1 MKTKPIIQ
9 IKCKRIK
16 CGKTFPTTNPDRKY
30 CSRECVRLAD
40 KEQRIRRYRN
50 KNIILTKWE
59 NGNITIVREF
69 PGGHTYQFREG
80 DLKNIDALLD
90 EYIPIEILRKVDE
103 RKELME
109 KK

>member
-1 MKTKPIIQ
+1 MKPKIL
-9 IKCKRIK
+9 IKCKRTK
-16 CGKTFPTTNPDRKY
+16 CGKEFLTTNPDRKY
-30 CSRECVRLAD
+30 CSNQCCVRKD
-40 KEQRIRRYRN
+40 EGIKRYR
-50 KNIILTKWE
+50 KNGIILTKWE

-80 DLKNIDALLD
+80 DLKNIFILLD

-109 KK
+109 KKK